1 MQHLNFSV
9 LLDLCLWTL
18 LVAAPVPFRTP
29 SGKIKNSEF
38 LSYASIGMCCA
49 GLMGFSQKFCLGQQS
64 LQPAVTR
71 ANENTLRM
79 ALRIPSVWCCPQ
91 CTGMSLSAGNDTVE
105 RQCRFLS
112 SCKLSF
118 RCQGWNSNLLF
129 LIWMHSPFVVVDK
142 FCTHKEVLYSACR
155 LVRLKGNV

>member
-105 RQCRFLS
+105 R
-112 SCKLSF
+112 
-118 RCQGWNSNLLF
+118 LF
-129 LIWMHSPFVVVDK
+129 LVVTSGSAVFYHHANYHSDAKVETVTCSSLFG
-142 FCTHKEVLYSACR
+142 CTHL
-155 LVRLKGNV
+155 LW